1 MRVEFGKAQKRCLIG
16 ERIACGERIALRR
29 IAENERVGR
38 EVGKITGERESKIGS
53 VAVERSERFAGESKY
68 PLKKMLAFAIDGIT
82 SFSVK
87 PLRLITNAGIVVFL
101 ISLVMLLYTLIS
113 WIAGH
118 TVTGWTSTLASIWMI
133 GGIQLLS
140 LGVIGEY
147 IGKIYNETKQR
158 PRFIIDRYLND
169 RGDDPVV
176 DRPE

>member
-1 MRVEFGKAQKRCLIG
+1 MSNRALNALAEFKEVNLF
-16 ERIACGERIALRR
+16 LRGL
-29 IAENERVGR
+29 APMVGFQSDT
-38 EVGKITGERESKIGS
+38 VLY
-53 VAVERSERFAGESKY
+53 ERSERFAGESKY

-118 TVTGWTSTLASIWMI
+118 TVAGWTSTLASIWML

-147 IGKIYNETKQR
+147 IGKIYNETQQR